1 MLQRL
6 RERKLLVPLIMVAI
20 VLPILLALGNWQLE
34 RRVWKE
40 KLIADLV
47 SRAKSP
53 DVPIES
59 LLNSSGSF
67 LKSPEDL
74 EYTAVRAEGRFLHD
88 KEQHLYAPDP
98 REGPGVEVITPLEL
112 AGSGLII
119 FVNRGY
125 VPDRIRDRNLR
136 ADGLNEGRV
145 EVLGL
150 IRAAGRPNAFSPPH
164 DPRTGLW
171 FWRDFDGMAAA
182 DGVAGEGKA
191 VRGFLDSTMAA
202 PGGWPRGG
210 ATRFD
215 LPNRHL
221 EYALTWFGL
230 AIALAAIFLI
240 YAVNRLRRPEA

>member
-1 MLQRL
+1 MLQSL
-6 RERKLLVPLIMVAI
+6 RERKLLVPFIMVAI
-20 VLPILLALGNWQLE
+20 TLPILVALGNWQLE

-40 KLIADLV
+40 KLIADMV

-53 DVPIES
+53 EVAIES
-59 LLNSSGSF
+59 LLDASGAF
-67 LKSPEDL
+67 VKPPEEL
-74 EYTAVRAEGRFLHD
+74 EYTAVRAQGRFLHD

-98 REGPGVEVITPLEL
+98 REGPGVEIITPLEL
-112 AGSGLII
+112 AGSGSII
-119 FVNRGY
+119 LVNRGY
-125 VPDRIRDRNLR
+125 VPDRFRDRSLR
-136 ADGLNEGRV
+136 AEGLPEGSV

-150 IRAAGRPNAFSPPH
+150 VRAIGRPNSFSPPH
-164 DPRTGLW
+164 DQRTGLW

-182 DGVAGEGKA
+182 AGVDDAGKTM
-191 VRGFLDSTMAA
+191 RGFLDSTMAA

-240 YAVNRLRRPEA
+240 YAMTRLREPRA